1 MIKALRVTQTLR
13 AGYSKAE
20 PKISPA
26 ADPLDGGGR
35 GENFT
40 YRIFLKQILVWSDT
54 VKQAQRRRRELL
66 IPRIFSRTLR
76 TLVRSRL

>member
-1 MIKALRVTQTLR
+1 MKKALGGDKHCALAVC
-13 AGYSKAE
+13 KAK